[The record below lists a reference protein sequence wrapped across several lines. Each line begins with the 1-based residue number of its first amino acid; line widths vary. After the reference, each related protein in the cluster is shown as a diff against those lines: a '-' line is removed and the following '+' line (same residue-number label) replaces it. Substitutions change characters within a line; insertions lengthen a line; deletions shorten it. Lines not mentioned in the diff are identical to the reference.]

1 WLAELVGLSGAIGA
15 FFAGVAIAQTDYQHV
30 VDVSIEPV
38 GYTTFIPLFFVSVG
52 LNMTFKGVWQSLPFI
67 VVMTVLGV
75 LTKLWG
81 CGLGAKLNGFSRH
94 SNYLVG
100 AGMISRGEMA
110 LITAQIGFSA
120 HLLSNDYYSDIILVI
135 IVVTMIAP
143 FVLKNA
149 IHRAGQVTA
158 THSIIEEH

>member
-1 WLAELVGLSGAIGA
+1 
-15 FFAGVAIAQTDYQHV
+15 
-30 VDVSIEPV
+30 
-38 GYTTFIPLFFVSVG
+38 
-52 LNMTFKGVWQSLPFI
+52 M
-67 VVMTVLGV
+67 VMTVLGV

-110 LITAQIGFSA
+110 LITAQIGLSA

-149 IHRAGQVTA
+149 IHRAVVWERMQGVRWGYWCVSQTFIFVVSVNYCTI
-158 THSIIEEH
+158 TSKNGTFVKSIVQ

>member
-1 WLAELVGLSGAIGA
+1 
-15 FFAGVAIAQTDYQHV
+15 
-30 VDVSIEPV
+30 
-38 GYTTFIPLFFVSVG
+38 
-52 LNMTFKGVWQSLPFI
+52 
-67 VVMTVLGV
+67 
-75 LTKLWG
+75 
-81 CGLGAKLNGFSRH
+81 
-94 SNYLVG
+94 
-100 AGMISRGEMA
+100 MISRGEMA